1 MKKDTI
7 LFEQALQIALEKVKP
22 CNSISNTITLV
33 RDLRGRIRI
42 LLPESKKNYQEEM
55 PAIKNLGED
64 LSKSLGLYGFA
75 PEDMVLYAKDL
86 TLEESEL
93 RDSMVVFSDDRMRI
107 NLLDR
112 QVVGQDWLKEPYER
126 KTANPRATFFGIK
139 GGVGRST
146 ALVIWAWYL
155 AKQGKKVVV
164 FDLDLES
171 PGLSSTLLPP
181 EAMPDFGIV
190 DWFVEDGVGQGDQI
204 LDDMIVASPVAAGLP
219 GEIKVVPAYGRKTG
233 EYLPKLSRCYAGI
246 PGSKNQSWGERLER
260 LVNEIE
266 KTESPDIVLLD
277 SRAGVHDIAAV
288 AVTRMG
294 TFSFLFAVDSS
305 QTWKAYSFLFD
316 YWKQHPRLNEIRGN
330 LQIVASMIPETERE
344 PYLKRFR
351 EHAWDLF
358 RENLYDE
365 AKPDATDV
373 FNFDLNDEDAPH
385 SPLPVFWHRALQEFD
400 PTGNESAI
408 KEKTA
413 EEALGLFMRRAEKL
427 VFSGAEERLP

>member
-1 MKKDTI
+1 MKKDAI

-22 CNSISNTITLV
+22 CNSIGNTMTLV

-42 LLPESKKNYQEEM
+42 LLPESKKNYQVEM
-55 PAIKNLGED
+55 LAIKNLSED
-64 LSKSLGLYGFA
+64 LSKSLGPYGFA
-75 PEDMVLYAKDL
+75 PEDIVLYAKDL
-86 TLEESEL
+86 SFEESEL
-93 RDSMVVFSDDRMRI
+93 RDSLLIYRDENKTI
-107 NLLDR
+107 YLLDR
-112 QVVGQDWLKEPYER
+112 QVVGQDWLKGPYARE
-126 KTANPRATFFGIK
+126 TTYPRATFFGIK

-155 AKQGKKVVV
+155 AKQGKKVAV

-181 EAMPDFGIV
+181 ETMPDFGIV

-204 LDDMIVASPVAAGLP
+204 LDDMLFASPIAAALS
-219 GEIKVVPAYGRKTG
+219 GEIMVVPAFGRKTG

-246 PGSKNQSWGERLER
+246 PGDKNQSWGERLER
-260 LVNEIE
+260 LVNQIE
-266 KTESPDIVLLD
+266 QKKSPDIVLLD

-294 TFSFLFAVDSS
+294 AFSFLFAVDSS
-305 QTWKAYSFLFD
+305 QTWKAYSFLFG
-316 YWKQHPRLNEIRGN
+316 YWKQHPHLNEIRGN

-365 AKPDATDV
+365 APKDETDV

-400 PTGNESAI
+400 PTGDVSTIE
-408 KEKTA
+408 EKTA

-427 VFSGAEERLP
+427 VFSGYEELLT

>member
-7 LFEQALQIALEKVKP
+7 LFEQALQIAFEKVKLYD
-22 CNSISNTITLV
+22 SISKTITLV

-42 LLPESKKNYQEEM
+42 LLPESRKNYQDSV
-55 PAIKNLGED
+55 IQNLGED
-64 LSKSLGLYGFA
+64 LSQSLGPYGYK

-86 TLEESEL
+86 SLEESEL
-93 RDSMVVFSDDRMRI
+93 RDGLVMYRDDRKTI

-112 QVVGQDWLKEPYER
+112 QVVGQDWLKEPYAR
-126 KTANPRATFFGIK
+126 KTTIPRATFFGIK

-190 DWFVEDGVGQGDQI
+190 DWFVEDGVGQGDRI
-204 LDDMIVASPVAAGLP
+204 LDEMILATPIAAGLS
-219 GEIKVVPAYGRKTG
+219 GEIKVVPAFGQKTK

-246 PGSKNQSWGERLER
+246 PGDKNQSWGERLER

-266 KTESPDIVLLD
+266 NKESPDIVLLD

-294 TFSFLFAVDSS
+294 SFSFLFAVDSS

-316 YWKQHPRLNEIRGN
+316 YWKHHPRLNEIRAN

-365 AKPDATDV
+365 APKDATDV

-385 SPLPVFWHRALQEFD
+385 SPLPMFWHRALQEFE
-400 PTGNESAI
+400 PAGRTSTVE
-408 KEKTA
+408 EKTA
-413 EEALGLFMRRAEKL
+413 EDALGVFMRRAEKL
-427 VFSGAEERLP
+427 VFSEAEERLP

>member
-1 MKKDTI
+1 MKKSVV
-7 LFEQALQIALEKVKP
+7 LFEQALHIALEKVKL
-22 CNSISNTITLV
+22 CVQISDTITLV

-42 LLPESKKNYQEEM
+42 LLPEGKKHYLNKESGIKALSEE
-55 PAIKNLGED
+55 

-75 PEDMVLYAKDL
+75 PEDIVLYTKDL
-86 TLEESEL
+86 SIQDSEL
-93 RDSMVVFSDDRMRI
+93 QDYLVIYRDDRMTV

-112 QVVGQDWLKEPYER
+112 QVVGQDWLKEPYVRE
-126 KTANPRATFFGIK
+126 TTNPRATFFGIK

-146 ALVIWAWYL
+146 ALIIWAWFL
-155 AKQGKKVVV
+155 AKQGRKVVV

-181 EAMPDFGIV
+181 QAMPDFGIV

-204 LDDMIVASPVAAGLP
+204 LDDMTVTSPVAGALP
-219 GEIKVVPAYGRKTG
+219 GEIKVIPAFGRKTG
-233 EYLPKLSRCYAGI
+233 EYLPKLSRCYAGT
-246 PGSKNQSWGERLER
+246 PGAHGQSWGERLGR

-266 KTESPDIVLLD
+266 KKESPHIVLLD

-294 TFSFLFAVDSS
+294 AFSFLFAVDSS
-305 QTWKAYSFLFD
+305 QTWKAYSFLFES
-316 YWKQHPRLNEIRGN
+316 WKQHPGLNTVRGN

-344 PYLKRFR
+344 SYLRRFR

-358 RENLYDE
+358 RDNLYDE
-365 AKPDATDV
+365 VAMETTDS
-373 FNFDLNDEDAPH
+373 FNFDLSDEDAPH

-400 PTGNESAI
+400 PTGGMSAI
-408 KEKTA
+408 EEKTA
-413 EEALGLFMRRAEKL
+413 EETLGLFMRRAEKL
-427 VFSGAEERLP
+427 VFADGGERLS